1 MDLSRLEMNLLTT
14 ASDLINRETFKA
26 KLNSMLPRW
35 DERAFGVDE
44 GLYKAI
50 NALNEAPSVAAE
62 PIVEAHWIYSPCDG
76 VWTTA
81 CSHCGYEET
90 GESMRKYK
98 GCPMCRAKM
107 THIECVGHRKEIE
120 CRINSANG
128 F

>member
-1 MDLSRLEMNLLTT
+1 MVTKHCEEVGYGRMEADQLRKELARVKETLKETAEREATLAIRCNDLLMREST
-14 ASDLINRETFKA
+14 AQ
-26 KLNSMLPRW
+26 
-35 DERAFGVDE
+35 
-44 GLYKAI
+44 
-50 NALNEAPSVAAE
+50 
-62 PIVEAHWIYSPCDG
+62 AHWIYSPCDG